1 MGIMEQNRA
10 EQRTGQN
17 VWEVP
22 ITWEGQ
28 NLPVLER
35 IIAREE
41 VQESW
46 QNTFSSVSYHLKVAS
61 WNWEGRS
68 KIFVDV
74 SEFKNIESRYSHLL
88 GKSLGGCRT
97 FVVAKCPTWHW
108 NGRGPMTD
116 GRGWGFVG
124 GVLHPAQCREIS
136 WRLLLPHSFSTIPIL
151 GGPVDQR
158 RMQNVE
164 TSPPRHSGKFHGQQ
178 QWVPT
183 WHHKN
188 PSQGNQ
194 CH

>member
-17 VWEVP
+17 IWEVP

-68 KIFVDV
+68 KIFIDV
-74 SEFKNIESRYSHLL
+74 SEFKNIESWYSHLL

-97 FVVAKCPTWHW
+97 FVVAKCPTWRW

-124 GVLHPAQCREIS
+124 GVLHPAQCSREIS
-136 WRLLLPHSFSTIPIL
+136 WRLLLPHSLSTIPIL

-158 RMQNVE
+158 EDAERGDL
-164 TSPPRHSGKFHGQQ
+164 TTKA
-178 QWVPT
+178 QWQVPWST
-183 WHHKN
+183 AVGAN
-188 PSQGNQ
+188 LTP
-194 CH
+194 